1 MNDLEK
7 SISTMIVDGNNLRLP
22 EGKMT
27 NYPAVKKAL
36 TTAGGKYERGGFFS
50 FKEDAAVIQSRLAG
64 GEVINNVKKFQYYP
78 TPAPLAQELV
88 KRAGIERRHT
98 CMEPSAGQGA
108 IAQFMEC
115 YSLWLIEI
123 MPQNIPVLHRTK
135 FLSKHTH
142 VIEKDF
148 LSINANFNEFDRVV
162 ANPPFTKNQD
172 IKHVIHMMRHLAL
185 GGRVVSVMSNSWR
198 SGSHKIQKA
207 FRQFISDS
215 DSAIVD
221 IPAGAFK
228 ESGTNIAS
236 CYVVIDF
243 NENNRILFNKTL
255 RDF

>member
-1 MNDLEK
+1 MNDLEI
-7 SISTMIVDGNNLRLP
+7 SISTMMVDGNNLRLP
-22 EGKMT
+22 EGNMR
-27 NYPAVKKAL
+27 NYAAVKKAL
-36 TTAGGKYERGGFFS
+36 ITAGGKYQKGGFFS
-50 FKEDAAVIQSRLAG
+50 FKEDAAVIQARLVG
-64 GEVINNVKKFQYYP
+64 GEVINDVKKFQYYP
-78 TPAPLAQELV
+78 TPENLAHELV
-88 KRAGIERRHT
+88 NRACIGKHHK
-98 CMEPSAGQGA
+98 CLEPSAGQGA

-135 FLSKHTH
+135 FPANHTH
-142 VIEKDF
+142 IVEKDF
-148 LSINANFNEFDRVV
+148 LSICDFNGFDRIV

-172 IKHVIHMMRHLAL
+172 IKHVIHMMRHLAPD
-185 GGRVVSVMSNSWR
+185 GRVVSVMSNSWR

-207 FRQFISDS
+207 FRQFIADS

-243 NENNRILFNKTL
+243 NEDNLILFNKTL
-255 RDF
+255 REM